1 LQQRLGFDWPW
12 LVTGATLSAMS
23 EPASLKRVK
32 NSSFGGCIRRP
43 TGDLPKP
50 TVPACAPRRRFAKGL
65 SVHSGQ
71 AKGED
76 SLLATPSL

>member
-1 LQQRLGFDWPW
+1 M
-12 LVTGATLSAMS
+12 ATRSTMF

-32 NSSFGGCIRRP
+32 NSSFGGYIRRP
-43 TGDLPKP
+43 TEDLPGP

-71 AKGED
+71 AKGEY
-76 SLLATPSL
+76 SLLATPSI